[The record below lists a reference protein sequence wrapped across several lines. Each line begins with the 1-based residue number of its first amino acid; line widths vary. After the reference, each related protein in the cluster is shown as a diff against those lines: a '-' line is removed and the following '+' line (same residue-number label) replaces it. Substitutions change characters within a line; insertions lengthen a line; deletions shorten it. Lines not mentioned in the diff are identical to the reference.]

1 MCDCINNTDPTWEV
15 ESQQIF
21 KAMAEGKFPLN
32 KRIKDAFDAIV
43 KIAKSGNAPP
53 PAIVVTTSSN
63 TITDEAL
70 VGRLISMMVIGDTN
84 KTTGFAKTGAD
95 DAAKLASDTVVISE
109 GVMEAGTVVVII
121 FK

>member
-1 MCDCINNTDPTWEV
+1 MCDCINNTDPTWDL
-15 ESQQIF
+15 ESQVLF
-21 KAMAEGKFPLN
+21 KALAEGKFPLN
-32 KRIKDAFDAIV
+32 KRVKDAFDMIV
-43 KIAKSGNAPP
+43 KLAKSGNAPP

-63 TITDEAL
+63 TITNDAL
-70 VGRLISMMVIGDTN
+70 EGRLISMLVVGDTN

-109 GVMEAGTVVVII
+109 GVMEPNTTVVII